1 MPEVDS
7 NPLPIAEFV
16 WLSPVSGCLA
26 IGPIIYF
33 DLKDVVQELVF
44 IMESHL
50 KFAAID
56 IGSNAVRLL
65 LSGVFEEGYSPTFRK
80 MSLIRMPIRLGDDAF
95 TQKNISD
102 SKVSRLV
109 TSMKGFKLLMEA
121 FQPLDFMACATSAM
135 REAENGP
142 QICKRILEE
151 ADIKVD
157 IIDGKREAQFIFEN
171 KSADKFG
178 GNDAYLYVD
187 IGGGSTDITLFS
199 QGRIITS
206 ESFNIGTIR
215 LLEGLVSKAYW
226 KKMKQWLRN
235 CSAPFTSLA
244 AIGSGGNINKVFRL
258 ANCKNGKPL
267 SENKMMKVRRFLKHF
282 TVEQRIRELA
292 LRPDRADVIIPALD
306 IYLKIM
312 KWAGIRKI
320 YVPQVG
326 LADGIV
332 RVLYDRFKAS
342 RPEIET

>member
-1 MPEVDS
+1 M
-7 NPLPIAEFV
+7 
-16 WLSPVSGCLA
+16 G
-26 IGPIIYF
+26 
-33 DLKDVVQELVF
+33 
-44 IMESHL
+44 SHL

-95 TQKNISD
+95 TRKTISD
-102 SKVSRLV
+102 GKVSQLV
-109 TSMKGFKLLMEA
+109 TTMKGFKQLIEA
-121 FQPLDFMACATSAM
+121 FQPLDYMACATSAM

-142 QICKRILEE
+142 EICKRILEE
-151 ADIKVD
+151 SDIKVD
-157 IIDGKREAQFIFEN
+157 IIDGKSEAQYIFEN
-171 KSADKFG
+171 KSADMFG

-199 QGRIITS
+199 RGRIITS

-215 LLEGLVSKAYW
+215 LLEGLVTKAYW
-226 KKMKQWLRN
+226 KKMKQWLKN
-235 CSAPFTSLA
+235 CSAPFTSMA

-258 ANCKNGKPL
+258 GNCKNGKPI

-282 TVEQRIRELA
+282 TVEQRIRELG

-312 KWAGIRKI
+312 KWADIRRI

-332 RVLYDRFKAS
+332 RILYDRYKVS
-342 RPEIET
+342 RPHVSDSPTHKDLEGS

>member
-1 MPEVDS
+1 
-7 NPLPIAEFV
+7 
-16 WLSPVSGCLA
+16 
-26 IGPIIYF
+26 
-33 DLKDVVQELVF
+33 
-44 IMESHL
+44 MESQL

-65 LSGVFEEGYSPTFRK
+65 LSGVFEEEYSATFRK

-95 TQKNISD
+95 TQKSISD
-102 SKVSRLV
+102 SKVSQLV
-109 TSMKGFKLLMEA
+109 TTMIGFKHLIDA
-121 FQPLDFMACATSAM
+121 FQPLGFMACATSAM

-151 ADIKVD
+151 ADIKID

-171 KSADKFG
+171 KSADMFG

-187 IGGGSTDITLFS
+187 IGGGSTEITLFS

-206 ESFNIGTIR
+206 ASFNIGTIR

-226 KKMKQWLRN
+226 KKMRQWLKN
-235 CSAPFTSLA
+235 YTAPFTSMA

-267 SENKMMKVRRFLKHF
+267 SDNKMMKVRRFLKHF

-332 RVLYDRFKAS
+332 RILYDKYKAS
-342 RPEIET
+342 RPETSNKITKQD

>member
-1 MPEVDS
+1 
-7 NPLPIAEFV
+7 
-16 WLSPVSGCLA
+16 
-26 IGPIIYF
+26 
-33 DLKDVVQELVF
+33 
-44 IMESHL
+44 MESQL

-65 LSGVFEEGYSPTFRK
+65 LSGVFEEAHSASFRK

-95 TQKNISD
+95 TQKCISD
-102 SKVSRLV
+102 SKVSQLV
-109 TSMKGFKLLMEA
+109 KSMIGFKHLIEA
-121 FQPLDFMACATSAM
+121 FQPLDYMACATSAM

-142 QICKRILEE
+142 EICNRILAE

-157 IIDGKREAQFIFEN
+157 IIDGVREAQFIFEN
-171 KSADKFG
+171 KSADLFG

-199 QGRIITS
+199 RGRIITTG
-206 ESFNIGTIR
+206 SFNIGTIR

-226 KKMKQWLRN
+226 KKMRQWLKN
-235 CSAPFTSLA
+235 YTAPFSSMA

-267 SENKMMKVRRFLKHF
+267 SDNKMMKVRRFLKHF
-282 TVEQRIRELA
+282 TVEQRIKELA

-312 KWAGIRKI
+312 KWANIRKI
-320 YVPQVG
+320 FVPQVG

-332 RVLYDRFKAS
+332 RILYDRYKVS
-342 RPEIET
+342 RPEISNRIIK

>member
-1 MPEVDS
+1 MDS
-7 NPLPIAEFV
+7 
-16 WLSPVSGCLA
+16 
-26 IGPIIYF
+26 Y
-33 DLKDVVQELVF
+33 
-44 IMESHL
+44 L

-56 IGSNAVRLL
+56 MGSNAVRLL
-65 LSGVFEEGYSPTFRK
+65 LTGVFEEGYSPSFRK

-95 TQKNISD
+95 TRKTISD
-102 SKVSRLV
+102 SKVSQLV

-135 REAENGP
+135 REAKNGP

-157 IIDGKREAQFIFEN
+157 IIDGKSEAQYIFEN
-171 KSADKFG
+171 KSADMFG
-178 GNDAYLYVD
+178 GNDAHLYVD

-215 LLEGLVSKAYW
+215 LLEGLVTKNYW
-226 KKMKQWLRN
+226 RKMKQWLKN
-235 CSAPFTSLA
+235 CSAPFTSMA

-326 LADGIV
+326 LADGMV
-332 RVLYDRFKAS
+332 RILYNRYKAS
-342 RPEIET
+342 HPAAPKLDPDL

>member
-1 MPEVDS
+1 
-7 NPLPIAEFV
+7 
-16 WLSPVSGCLA
+16 
-26 IGPIIYF
+26 
-33 DLKDVVQELVF
+33 
-44 IMESHL
+44 MESQL

-65 LSGVFEEGYSPTFRK
+65 LSGVFEEAHSASFRK

-95 TQKNISD
+95 TQKCISD
-102 SKVSRLV
+102 SKVSQLV
-109 TSMKGFKLLMEA
+109 KSMIGFKHLIEA
-121 FQPLDFMACATSAM
+121 FQPLDYMACATSAM

-142 QICKRILEE
+142 EICNRILAE

-157 IIDGKREAQFIFEN
+157 IIDGVREAQFIFEN
-171 KSADKFG
+171 KSADLFG

-199 QGRIITS
+199 RGRIITTG
-206 ESFNIGTIR
+206 SFNIGTIR

-226 KKMKQWLRN
+226 KKMRQWLKN
-235 CSAPFTSLA
+235 YTAPFSSMA

-267 SENKMMKVRRFLKHF
+267 SDNKMMKVRRFLKHF
-282 TVEQRIRELA
+282 TVEQRIKELA

-312 KWAGIRKI
+312 KWANIRKI

-332 RVLYDRFKAS
+332 RILYDRYKVS
-342 RPEIET
+342 RPEISNRITK

>member
-1 MPEVDS
+1 
-7 NPLPIAEFV
+7 
-16 WLSPVSGCLA
+16 
-26 IGPIIYF
+26 
-33 DLKDVVQELVF
+33 
-44 IMESHL
+44 MESQL

-65 LSGVFEEGYSPTFRK
+65 LSGVFEEEYSATFRK

-95 TQKNISD
+95 TQKSISD
-102 SKVSRLV
+102 SKVSQLV
-109 TSMKGFKLLMEA
+109 TTMIGFKHLIEA
-121 FQPLDFMACATSAM
+121 FQPLGFMACATSAM

-151 ADIKVD
+151 ADIKID

-171 KSADKFG
+171 KSADMFG

-187 IGGGSTDITLFS
+187 IGGGSTEITLFS

-206 ESFNIGTIR
+206 ASFNIGTIR

-226 KKMKQWLRN
+226 KKMRQWLKN
-235 CSAPFTSLA
+235 YTAPFTSMA

-267 SENKMMKVRRFLKHF
+267 SDNKMMKVRRFLKHF

-320 YVPQVG
+320 YVPKVG

-332 RVLYDRFKAS
+332 RILYDKYKAS
-342 RPEIET
+342 RPETSNKTTKQN

>member
-1 MPEVDS
+1 MDS
-7 NPLPIAEFV
+7 
-16 WLSPVSGCLA
+16 
-26 IGPIIYF
+26 
-33 DLKDVVQELVF
+33 Q
-44 IMESHL
+44 L

-65 LSGVFEEGYSPTFRK
+65 FSGVFEEAHSAAFRK

-95 TQKNISD
+95 TQKRISD
-102 SKVSRLV
+102 SKVSQLV
-109 TSMKGFKLLMEA
+109 KTMIGFKHLIEA

-135 REAENGP
+135 REAGNGRD
-142 QICKRILEE
+142 ICQRILEE

-171 KSADKFG
+171 KSADMFG

-187 IGGGSTDITLFS
+187 IGGGSTEITLFS

-206 ESFNIGTIR
+206 GSFNIGTIR

-226 KKMKQWLRN
+226 KKMRLWLKN
-235 CSAPFTSLA
+235 CSAPFTSMA

-267 SENKMMKVRRFLKHF
+267 SNNKMMKVRRFLKHF

-326 LADGIV
+326 LADGMI
-332 RVLYDRFKAS
+332 RVLYDRYKAS
-342 RPEIET
+342 RSEITYRTPE